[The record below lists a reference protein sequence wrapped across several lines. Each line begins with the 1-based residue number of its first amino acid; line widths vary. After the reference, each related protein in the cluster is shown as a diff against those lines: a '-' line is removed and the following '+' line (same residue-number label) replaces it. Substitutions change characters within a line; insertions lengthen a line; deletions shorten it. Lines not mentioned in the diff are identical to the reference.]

1 MSRTNKFIRYFRS
14 HRDVTLDLVRKIDE
28 QHYDY
33 KPTSTSMSAKE
44 LVTHMLTSF
53 YRFAL
58 AVKKGAPSPFNQ
70 KMEYSE
76 ENLTELAEKLT
87 SDTIHMIESITDDEL
102 NNEVDLS
109 QVFGIKLTG
118 RQLLKMAMD
127 HEIHHKGNL
136 FVYVREMGH
145 TDLPMYV
152 KKV

>member
-1 MSRTNKFIRYFRS
+1 MSHARKFIRYFRS
-14 HRDVTLDLVRKIDE
+14 HRDVTLDLVRKMDE
-28 QHYDY
+28 QNYHY
-33 KPTSTSMSAKE
+33 KPTPTSMSAQE

-53 YRFAL
+53 YRFAQ
-58 AVKKGAPSPFNQ
+58 AAKKGDSSPFKE
-70 KMEYSE
+70 KMENSE
-76 ENLTELAEKLT
+76 GNLTVLAEKMT
-87 SDTIHMIESITDDEL
+87 SETIHMIESITDDEL